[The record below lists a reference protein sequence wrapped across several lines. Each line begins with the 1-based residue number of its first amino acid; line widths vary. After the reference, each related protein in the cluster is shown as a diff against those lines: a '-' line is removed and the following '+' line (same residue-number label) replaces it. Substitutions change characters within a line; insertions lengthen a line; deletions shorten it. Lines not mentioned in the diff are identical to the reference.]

1 MASAKTITINGRTYD
16 AVTGMLMDT
25 PAEGTTQKATPAAS
39 PAKKKEPRAQTA
51 SATVHA
57 TQQRSKTLNRR
68 ATKKPAPT
76 AKQSSAARPP
86 AGKRHMDIARNP
98 QVSRFAPHPET
109 KAAPA
114 PATTP
119 KAVSAPA
126 PKPALKPAA
135 PAKQHVATKP
145 SSPDRAPQAHPAA
158 QRALSKVQAQ
168 KHKAAPVAHVT
179 PKQKKDGDIAKAMAT
194 PTHKPKKVSFTKKMK
209 ARNKKY
215 LVIAIVLLAFVLLAI
230 TAYKIFPGISVGI
243 AASRAGISAT
253 YPEYT
258 PDGFGL
264 HQPVTFKDGEVTLT
278 FKSNSSE
285 RAYTITQQRSS
296 WDSSSVLDNIVQP
309 AAGNDYTTTKER
321 GLTIFTYGNNAT
333 WMNGGLLYTIS
344 GDTQLSG
351 DQVRRIATS
360 L

>member
-16 AVTGMLMDT
+16 AVTGMLLDT
-25 PAEGTTQKATPAAS
+25 PAEATPKKAA
-39 PAKKKEPRAQTA
+39 PAAAPKAKEPRVQT
-51 SATVHA
+51 SAGTVHSA
-57 TQQRSKTLNRR
+57 QQRSKTLNRR
-68 ATKKPAPT
+68 AAKKPAPT
-76 AKQSSAARPP
+76 AKQSSAVRPP
-86 AGKRHMDIARNP
+86 AGQRHMDIARSA
-98 QVSRFAPHPET
+98 QVSRFAPHPVTKTEAT
-109 KAAPA
+109 KASAPK
-114 PATTP
+114 P
-119 KAVSAPA
+119 VSAPA
-126 PKPALKPAA
+126 SKPALKPAPQVKRPTSKPT
-135 PAKQHVATKP
+135 PA
-145 SSPDRAPQAHPAA
+145 DRAPQSHPAA
-158 QRALSKVQAQ
+158 QRALAKAHAQ
-168 KHKAAPVAHVT
+168 KQKTAPVAHV
-179 PKQKKDGDIAKAMAT
+179 PAKQKKDSDIAKAMAT
-194 PTHKPKKVSFTKKMK
+194 PAHKPKKLSLTKRMK

-215 LVIAIVLLAFVLLAI
+215 LVVAIVVLVFVILAI
-230 TAYKIFPGISVGI
+230 TAYKVFPGISVGI
-243 AASRAGISAT
+243 AAQRAGITAT

-258 PDGFGL
+258 PDGFAL
-264 HQPVTFKDGEVTLT
+264 HQPVTFKEGEVTLT